1 MAVLKREIR
10 IFIAS
15 PNDVLYER
23 QMAEEIVE
31 ELNAGIANSKQ
42 LTLTAITG
50 SHIASKIEE
59 RVEQV
64 VLDEIDMGKIDIF
77 VGVMWKRFGTP
88 TGNLY
93 ESGTEEE
100 FHVAYNQ
107 WKVKGKPRI
116 MFYFNTQGVMPTIIE
131 IKQLERVLAF
141 KEMMGKKGLLGEYNG
156 AEKFKDIFRK
166 HLTEVLLNWDNE
178 VEKDLPSPLWEKY
191 QYFDT
196 WRDAFLQDRLGGE
209 RVESFLYKSA
219 KNIVKFMTISGRS
232 VYSGDVE
239 EVLKTKDTDFRFK
252 LLLFDWDSPY
262 FSQKMQDERRTSQK
276 EIELARNKARS
287 VARNFLELSQYIN
300 INLEIRLYKQYPVW
314 RFMIIDNK
322 IAYIGY
328 YPKDK
333 RGYEG
338 PMFIHNSEESGSLF
352 YPMNQ
357 YFDMLWEE
365 SLPALTLDDNR
376 LKK

>member
-1 MAVLKREIR
+1 MEVLKREIR

-15 PNDVLYER
+15 PSDVLDER
-23 QMAEEIVE
+23 QMAEEIVN
-31 ELNAGIANSKQ
+31 ELNTGIANAKQ
-42 LTLTAITG
+42 LTLTAVTG
-50 SHIASKIEE
+50 SHFASKIEE
-59 RVEQV
+59 RTMQV
-64 VLDEIDMGKIDIF
+64 VLDEIDMGKINIF
-77 VGVMWKRFGTP
+77 VGIMWKRFGTP
-88 TGNLY
+88 TGDLY

-100 FHVAYNQ
+100 FYAAYNQ

-116 MFYFNTQGVMPTIIE
+116 MFYFNTQPVMPSIKE
-131 IKQLERVLAF
+131 IKQLEKVLAF

-166 HLTEVLLNWDNE
+166 HLTDVLLSWDNE
-178 VEKDLPSPLWEKY
+178 GEKELPTPLWEKY

-196 WRDAFLQDRLGGE
+196 WRDAFAQDRLGGE

-262 FSQKMQDERRTSQK
+262 FSQKMKDERRASQK
-276 EIELARNKARS
+276 EIDLARNKARS

-357 YFDMLWEE
+357 YFDKLWEE
-365 SLPALTLDDNR
+365 SLPALTLDDHR